1 MGIRFKQKRG
11 GGFGK
16 QLIIASCPTRISL
29 GSADHSTFS
38 EQFGGVALNFAID
51 KRIYVIIRRRNQ
63 LEKYKYRISY
73 SKTEL
78 CNNIDEIKLS
88 PVRETLKYLNI
99 KFPIEII
106 YSADVPTRLG
116 LATSSAF
123 ILALLKALYAL
134 QNKRVPTEILVDQA
148 YHIERQLIGQV
159 GGFQDYYIAHGGVN
173 YLTGRP
179 HQVERRTVVLQP
191 DIIQSLEDHLFMVY
205 TGDQA
210 DSDAMLHDQLT
221 KLKKGETLEQTLRI
235 KCLVEEMHAILLS
248 KSFKP
253 LDLAYPMTEQ
263 WELKKQ
269 LSNNMVSEHVQRIED
284 IIRSNCDTAGIRL
297 IGSGGRGFILALVP
311 AEIKSNLGFRLSPY
325 KCSSFKIDW
334 DGVLLHTGV

>member
-1 MGIRFKQKRG
+1 
-11 GGFGK
+11 
-16 QLIIASCPTRISL
+16 LIIASCPTRISL
-29 GSADHSTFS
+29 GSADHSSFS

-51 KRIYVIIRRRNQ
+51 KRIYVIIRKRNQ

-78 CNNIDEIKLS
+78 CNDIDEIQLA
-88 PVRETLKYLNI
+88 PVRETLKFLNI
-99 KFPIEII
+99 SFPIEII

-123 ILALLKALYAL
+123 IIALLKALYTM
-134 QNKRVPTEILVDQA
+134 QNKKIPTEILVDQA
-148 YHIERQLIGQV
+148 YHIERNLIGQV
-159 GGFQDYYIAHGGVN
+159 GGFQDYYTAHGGVN

-179 HQVERRTVVLQP
+179 RYVTRNVVVLQP
-191 DIIQSLEDHLFMVY
+191 ETIKSLEEHLLMVY

-210 DSDAMLHDQLT
+210 NSEDVLQDQLT
-221 KLKKGETLEQTLRI
+221 KLKNGDTLEQTLRI
-235 KCLVEEMHAILLS
+235 KCLIEEMHALMLS
-248 KSFKP
+248 TSFKP

-269 LSNNMVSEHVQRIED
+269 LSSNMVSEHVIKIES
-284 IIRSNCDTAGIRL
+284 IIRDNCDVAGIRL

-311 AEIKSNLGFRLSPY
+311 AERKSNLIVKLQPY
-325 KCSSFKIDW
+325 KCSSFKLDW
-334 DGVLLHTGV
+334 DGCLLHTGV

>member
-1 MGIRFKQKRG
+1 M
-11 GGFGK
+11 
-16 QLIIASCPTRISL
+16 IIASCPTRISL
-29 GSADHSTFS
+29 GSADHLSFS

-51 KRIYVIIRRRNQ
+51 KRIYVIIRKRNQ

-78 CNNIDEIKLS
+78 CNDIDEIQLN
-88 PVRETLKYLNI
+88 PVRETLKFLNI

-123 ILALLKALYAL
+123 ILALLKGLYHFL
-134 QNKRVPTEILVDQA
+134 NKKVSTEILIDQA
-148 YHIERQLIGQV
+148 YHIERKLIGQV

-173 YLTGRP
+173 YLTGKP
-179 HQVERRTVVLQP
+179 HRVDRKVVVLQP
-191 DIIQSLEDHLFMVY
+191 DVIQSLEDHLLMVY

-210 DSDAMLHDQLT
+210 NSDEILQDQLT
-221 KLKKGETLEQTLRI
+221 RLKKGETLEQTLRI
-235 KCLVEEMHAILLS
+235 KCLVGEMHAMMLS
-248 KSFKP
+248 RSFKP
-253 LDLAYPMTEQ
+253 LDLAYPMSEQ

-269 LSNNMVSEHVQRIED
+269 LSNNMVSEHVLRIES
-284 IIRSNCDTAGIRL
+284 IIKESCSAAGIRL

-311 AEIKSNLGFRLSPY
+311 ADRRSNLIVRLSPY

-334 DGVLLHTGV
+334 DGCLVHTGV